1 MSDEQV
7 EPPQELAQDPPQEPT
22 QESPPEPPQ
31 EPTQEPPQEKR
42 GRGRPRKDPN
52 APPKPRAPRRKPV
65 ERQVSFE
72 EEPIFEEEMEEIEE
86 DAVHTL
92 ARMIMQHEREQRANA
107 MSKYDRLLGFA

>member
-7 EPPQELAQDPPQEPT
+7 EPQEELAQ
-22 QESPPEPPQ
+22 EPPQ
-31 EPTQEPPQEKR
+31 EPTQEPPQETPPQPQEKR
-42 GRGRPRKDPN
+42 GRGRPRKDLN

-86 DAVHTL
+86 DAVHML
-92 ARMIMQHEREQRANA
+92 ARMIMQHEREQPANA